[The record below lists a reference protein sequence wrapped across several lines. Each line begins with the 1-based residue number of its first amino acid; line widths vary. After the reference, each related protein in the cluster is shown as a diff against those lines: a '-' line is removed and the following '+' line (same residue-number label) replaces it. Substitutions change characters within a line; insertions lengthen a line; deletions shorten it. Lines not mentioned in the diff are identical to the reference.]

1 GLRRGAVGGFAMK
14 DRSPAGCRA
23 RDVEVPAVG
32 RDRRLEPVPRR
43 PMADRAPGAGRG
55 LLDDTARGAG
65 LLRELARGGVPVEDA
80 DEVGAP
86 EVGAHAVRAEGGAR
100 ELPERARVTAR
111 GRAEA
116 LRLEQRAGRRVAV
129 EDDERAVAGQVEIPA
144 V

>member
-80 DEVGAP
+80 DEVVASGV
-86 EVGAHAVRAEGGAR
+86 EAHAVRAEGGAR
-100 ELPERARVTAR
+100 ELPERDRGTAG

-116 LRLEQRAGRRVAV
+116 LRLEQRAGWGVAV
-129 EDDERAVAGQVEIPA
+129 GEEGGAVAGRVE
-144 V
+144 